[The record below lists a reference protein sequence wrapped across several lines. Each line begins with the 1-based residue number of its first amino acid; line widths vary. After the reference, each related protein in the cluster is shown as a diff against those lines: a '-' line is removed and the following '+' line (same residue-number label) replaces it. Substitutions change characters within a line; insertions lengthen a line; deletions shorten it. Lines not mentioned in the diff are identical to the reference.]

1 MFVRPTALT
10 LLLLAAGCARSLS
23 DPDAAFAPYPRS
35 DQPAASIDVQVFRE
49 GEHVVIVNSTARSY
63 RDFTLWL
70 NQRYGRT
77 VERLAA
83 GETIRLHLATFHDER
98 GEAFRSGGFFGT
110 EEPTPLVLAEIQ
122 EKPDAPVIGLVAI
135 PE

>member
-1 MFVRPTALT
+1 MLVRPIALVMIV
-10 LLLLAAGCARSLS
+10 LAAGCARPLS
-23 DPDAAFAPYPRS
+23 DPDAAFAPYPRTT
-35 DQPAASIDVQVFRE
+35 QPAASIDMQVFRH
-49 GEHVVIVNSTARSY
+49 GEDIVIVNSTARSY

-77 VERLAA
+77 IDRLAA
-83 GETIRLHLATFHDER
+83 GETIRIHLAEFHDER

-110 EEPTPLVLAEIQ
+110 EEPTPLVLTEIQ
-122 EKPDAPVIGLVAI
+122 ESPEAPLVGLVTI